1 MPCDKLFV
9 PYLVYNAYVY
19 TPWVRTRTPRGSTLL
34 GKLERSSTDVELH
47 LLPSSNFAVD
57 TEKIM

>member
-19 TPWVRTRTPRGSTLL
+19 TPWVAVLVHPV